1 MTGARRWP
9 VAAGRLALLGGL
21 ASALAGSAGCSLF
34 RNAAAEARV
43 QHGQELL
50 ADDDLES
57 ALAEFQAAAQL
68 APQMAIAHSKMGVIY
83 RRMGDYGRAMD
94 CFAAAVRNDPYSFED
109 TLDLAKL
116 YHFTRRLRDAVQA
129 YLHASDLKPDNF
141 DTQLNLG
148 VCYQEMGELQQAV
161 ERFNKAIAIDSDRL
175 DAYVNLGVALDSQK
189 KYYEAIHAFKEALE
203 RDNHQPL
210 VLVNLAQTY
219 MAQERLKMA
228 RQALDQALKMDPQL
242 AAAHEA
248 MAYCLF
254 RLEDYDGAEQHYG
267 EALVYDPRL
276 PNAFAGLGSVHMMG
290 FLKDHGRTELRER
303 ALEEWHRS
311 LELEPNQPKIR
322 ALISKYEV
330 AQANPETMLLDE
342 KGR

>member
-1 MTGARRWP
+1 
-9 VAAGRLALLGGL
+9 V
-21 ASALAGSAGCSLF
+21 ALAIMSAPAWAASTGCAMF
-34 RNAAAEARV
+34 NRAVADAKV
-43 QHGQELL
+43 QRGQALL

-68 APQMAIAHSKMGVIY
+68 APQMAIAHSKMGIIY
-83 RRMGDYGRAMD
+83 RRMGDYGRAID
-94 CFAAAVRNDPYSFED
+94 CFAAAVRNDPFSFED

-129 YLHASDLKPDNF
+129 YLHAADLKPDNF

-161 ERFNKAIAIDSDRL
+161 ERFNKAIGIDSDRL

-219 MAQERLKMA
+219 MAQDRLKMA
-228 RQALDQALKMDPQL
+228 RQALEQAVRMDPQL
-242 AAAHEA
+242 PAAHEA
-248 MAYCLF
+248 MGYCLF
-254 RLEDYDGAEQHYG
+254 RLEDYEGAEQHYS

-276 PNAFAGLGSVHMMG
+276 PNAFAGLGSVHMMA
-290 FLKDHGRTELRER
+290 FLKDKLRTDLRER

-311 LELEPNQPKIR
+311 LELEPNQPRIR
-322 ALISKYEV
+322 TLIAKYEV
-330 AQANPETMLLDE
+330 APANPETALLDE